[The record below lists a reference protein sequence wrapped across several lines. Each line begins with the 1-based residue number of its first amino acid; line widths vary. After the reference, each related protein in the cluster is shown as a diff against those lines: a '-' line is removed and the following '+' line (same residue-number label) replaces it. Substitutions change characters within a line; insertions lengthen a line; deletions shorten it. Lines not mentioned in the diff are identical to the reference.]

1 MTDFTKYFGT
11 AREHY
16 PAHEKSFVFI
26 KLRPDLDEKISLS
39 LLDLAERIHHEFKD
53 AKPSNWIY
61 KKMNDA
67 FTMLQNVETG
77 EDFEILKMQ
86 IECVELAEE
95 RLEWAKEEYF
105 QEIVN
110 YMIEVNSCST
120 IARIIELAQIT
131 VIEEIYEKVW
141 EFLSDYKEK
150 NLIKI

>member
-1 MTDFTKYFGT
+1 MKN
-11 AREHY
+11 H
-16 PAHEKSFVFI
+16 FVFI

-39 LLDLAERIHHEFKD
+39 LLDLAERIHEEFKNTPPND
-53 AKPSNWIY
+53 WIY
-61 KKMNDA
+61 KKIFNA

-86 IECVELAEE
+86 IECVELPDE
-95 RLEWAKEEYF
+95 RLDWAKEEYF
-105 QEIVN
+105 QEIVD
-110 YMIEVNSCST
+110 YTIECTSCSY
-120 IARIIELAQIT
+120 IVKNIELAQIT

>member
-11 AREHY
+11 AIEHH
-16 PAHEKSFVFI
+16 PTHEKSFVFI

-39 LLDLAERIHHEFKD
+39 LLDLVERIHHEFKD

-120 IARIIELAQIT
+120 IARIIELAQII